1 MFHTAFLKPSN
12 CLAKIR
18 MDKLLRS
25 GRYSSSVASRLEAA
39 KTHNATWCRRR
50 LYHQKSA
57 ALLNARQRNGFP
69 TLGTPA
75 TFHYPSSSELY
86 TSTSAIR
93 PIDFASCSVA
103 PAKTNSPPDLEM
115 DALRTTLSKSLHN
128 APLLTIVNKIVDDL
142 LRVLR
147 EPSFVRSQKPQN
159 PFERSAEKPKEES
172 SSSEDSDKKKD
183 PKKEPPSWFSFVLSV
198 ALGLLAYYMM
208 MPSSEDEEGGMF
220 RYISWNE
227 FVTDMLSRG
236 EVNQIVILPDA
247 DLVQVQLYP
256 GASLRG
262 APTKNSTYL
271 MKIEGVERFEEK
283 LRHAEAELGIPE
295 HGRVPVTYRRQSNL
309 TRLIITLG
317 ILGGILWFLSRGV
330 RAVSGQMGDT
340 FKTMTKAKFT
350 IIDPAT
356 PSSGKLTSF
365 KDVAGMEEAKKE
377 VLEFV
382 GYLKDPTRFK
392 LLGAKAPRGALL
404 LGPPGCGKT
413 LLAKA
418 IAAESNVPFLSM
430 AGSEFVEMIGG
441 LGAARVRDLF
451 KEARK
456 RSPCIVYID
465 EIDAVGR
472 KRSENSAAGG
482 GSGEE
487 EQTLN
492 QMLVEMD
499 GMTTTEGVIMLASTN
514 RADILDKALLR
525 PGRFDRRIDIDPP
538 TASERKEIFEVYLKK
553 LSLASDPSTYSQQL
567 AARTPGMS
575 CADIANVCNEAA
587 LHAARE
593 GQQNVDT
600 QNFDHA
606 VERVVFGT
614 EKKSKLLQN
623 EERRIV
629 ATHEAGHA
637 LCGWLLEHTDAL
649 MKVSI
654 VPRTNRNL
662 GYSQTSPSDL
672 KLYTKQQLFDR
683 MCMALGGRVA
693 ELLVFNRVTTGAED
707 DLKRV
712 TKMAYRQIR
721 LYGMNET
728 VGNLS
733 YDVDMRQDGNAAIK
747 PYSKALATIIDAE
760 ARKLVH
766 EAFRTTEDLIRSHRS
781 SLDRLSATLLEKEV
795 LTASDVESLI
805 GASPFPN
812 KQKINPEEWERFTAT
827 EGFDPRE
834 ESAERSRS
842 PPPGDEKGD
851 ET

>member
-1 MFHTAFLKPSN
+1 M
-12 CLAKIR
+12 C
-18 MDKLLRS
+18 
-25 GRYSSSVASRLEAA
+25 
-39 KTHNATWCRRR
+39 
-50 LYHQKSA
+50 A
-57 ALLNARQRNGFP
+57 ALGIVV
-69 TLGTPA
+69 GTAHA
-75 TFHYPSSSELY
+75 T
-86 TSTSAIR
+86 AIIALH
-93 PIDFASCSVA
+93 PGAVVKGSVV
-103 PAKTNSPPDLEM
+103 K
-115 DALRTTLSKSLHN
+115 
-128 APLLTIVNKIVDDL
+128 V
-142 LRVLR
+142 
-147 EPSFVRSQKPQN
+147 PSFR
-159 PFERSAEKPKEES
+159 
-172 SSSEDSDKKKD
+172 
-183 PKKEPPSWFSFVLSV
+183 
-198 ALGLLAYYMM
+198 
-208 MPSSEDEEGGMF
+208 
-220 RYISWNE
+220 
-227 FVTDMLSRG
+227 
-236 EVNQIVILPDA
+236 
-247 DLVQVQLYP
+247 
-256 GASLRG
+256 
-262 APTKNSTYL
+262 
-271 MKIEGVERFEEK
+271 MKIQGVDQFEEK
-283 LRHAEAELGIPE
+283 LREVEAELGIPMQ
-295 HGRVPVTYRRQSNL
+295 GRVPVTYSRPSNL
-309 TRLIITLG
+309 ASILLPIFVMG
-317 ILGGILWFLSRGV
+317 ILIYFLSKGLN
-330 RAVSGQMGDT
+330 SISSQIGGG
-340 FKTMTKAKFT
+340 FGSMTKAKFT
-350 IIDPAT
+350 IIDPAK
-356 PSSGKLTSF
+356 PSTGKLTSF
-365 KDVAGMEEAKKE
+365 KDVAGMEEAKRE

-392 LLGAKAPRGALL
+392 RLGAKAPRGALL

-465 EIDAVGR
+465 EVDAVGR
-472 KRSENSAAGG
+472 KRSENTGGAGG
-482 GSGEE
+482 ASGEE
-487 EQTLN
+487 ETLN

-575 CADIANVCNEAA
+575 GADIANVCNEAA

-614 EKKSKLLQN
+614 EKKSGALQK

-662 GYSQTSPSDL
+662 GYAQTVPSDL
-672 KLYTKQQLFDR
+672 KLYSKEQLFDR

-693 ELLVFNRVTTGAED
+693 ELIVFNRVTTGAED

-733 YDVDMRQDGNAAIK
+733 YDVDTRQDGNAAIN

-842 PPPGDEKGD
+842 PPPGDEKVD